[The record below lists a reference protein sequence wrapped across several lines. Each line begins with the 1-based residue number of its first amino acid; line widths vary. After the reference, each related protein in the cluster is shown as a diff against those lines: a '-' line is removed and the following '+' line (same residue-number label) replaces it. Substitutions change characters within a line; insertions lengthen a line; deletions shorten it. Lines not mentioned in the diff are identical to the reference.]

1 MYNDGC
7 ECTVCD
13 VILVCC
19 WFIADMAN
27 RFGLEVD
34 KLAENIQD
42 NYQRHDVDQ
51 DPANPL
57 ELAQEFINKFV
68 KKLAKSQ

>member
-1 MYNDGC
+1 
-7 ECTVCD
+7 
-13 VILVCC
+13 
-19 WFIADMAN
+19 MAN